1 MRGTFFLRRYFFCAC
16 RVAAVQDRGTCG
28 HSNSKDMTGMA
39 TRGHGSESNVRFN
52 GNYSA
57 IMNVEYQELI
67 NVKLW

>member
-1 MRGTFFLRRYFFCAC
+1 MKA
-16 RVAAVQDRGTCG
+16 
-28 HSNSKDMTGMA
+28 SPSPKDMTGMA
-39 TRGHGSESNVRFN
+39 TGEHGSESKVRFN